1 MDFASTFGFTI
12 SFDFWNWVL
21 AQPPG
26 DIVLYIFTVV
36 GWAILALVFFFMGA
50 YFWQDYRGNLFK
62 DQWQWVVLAVDVP
75 PLFIQ
80 SPKAVEQIFAH
91 LSGAKVSVHVL
102 DKYWR
107 GKRQKFFSFEIVS
120 IEGYIQFLIRTE
132 VEYRDLVEAAV
143 YAQYPE
149 AEITE
154 VEDYMSMVPEKYPSE
169 THHMFGVEFQLAEAD
184 PYPIRTYP
192 NFEYK
197 ISKDEVF
204 SDPMAAIL
212 ENFSR
217 IGHGE
222 NFWLQIILEPIG
234 SDWKEKGIKLV
245 KELIAGD
252 HGHHG
257 GGFGSELLGF
267 IGNMPLAITKELL
280 RNINGTEFEPHEE
293 HEEEHG
299 GKISDLTPGGKS
311 TIEAIEDK
319 IAKIGFKTKMRALY
333 IARNEVFNPSRCV
346 DGFIGALSQFHIQS
360 RNGIV
365 ARSITHTHYLFFNH
379 KREITGQNKFFKA
392 FAKRKLKVGGSP
404 YILNIEELATVW
416 HFPLPFV
423 KTPLIQKAGA
433 KRGEPPM
440 NLPIEL
446 DSGPLRAKVKTVDVS
461 GVLPEA
467 PVEELPEDLPY
478 G

>member
-1 MDFASTFGFTI
+1 MDFGSTFGFTI

-26 DIVLYIFTVV
+26 DIVLYVFTVI
-36 GWAILALVFFFMGA
+36 GWAVLALVFFFMGA
-50 YFWQDYRGNLFK
+50 HFWQDYRGNLFK
-62 DQWQWVVLAVDVP
+62 DQWEWVVLAVDVP

-91 LSGAKVSVHVL
+91 LSGAKATIHVL
-102 DKYWR
+102 DKYWY

-132 VEYRDLVEAAV
+132 VEFRDLVEAAV

-154 VEDYMSMVPEKYPSE
+154 VEDYVSMVPNKFPSE

-192 NFEYK
+192 SFEYK

-204 SDPMAAIL
+204 SDPMAAVL

-222 NFWLQIILEPIG
+222 NFWLQIILEPIS

-252 HGHHG
+252 HGHHAG
-257 GGFGSELLGF
+257 GSPLLSF
-267 IGNMPLAITKELL
+267 IGGIPLAFMKELF
-280 RNINGTEFEPHEE
+280 RNINGTEFEPVEGHGEE
-293 HEEEHG
+293 HVA
-299 GKISDLTPGGKS
+299 GKLSDLTPGGKN
-311 TIEAIEDK
+311 TIEAIEEK
-319 IAKIGFKTKMRALY
+319 ISKIGFKTKIRALY
-333 IARNEVFNPSRCV
+333 AARNEVFNPSRCV
-346 DGFIGALSQFHIQS
+346 DGFIGALNQFHIQS
-360 RNGIV
+360 SNGIA
-365 ARSITHTHYLFFNH
+365 ARSITHTHYLIMNH
-379 KREITGQNKFFKA
+379 KRELAGQNKFFKA
-392 FAKRKLKVGGSP
+392 FAKRKIKVGGTP
-404 YILNIEELATVW
+404 YILNIEELATIW

-446 DSGPLRAKVKTVDVS
+446 DAGPLRAKVKTVDATSPTIPPV
-461 GVLPEA
+461 
-467 PVEELPEDLPY
+467 VEEPPEDLPY